1 MATVIVPASGS
12 VLTRGDK
19 DAMLA
24 AVEKGWLTAG
34 PINGEFE
41 AALGKFTGIR
51 NVRTCNSGSSA
62 NLLAVAAMVE
72 SGRWKR
78 GDHILTVAASFPT
91 TVNPLIL
98 YGLVPRFVDV
108 ELGTYNVNVDHL
120 YRASGGHRVKG
131 IMLAHTLGNPF
142 DVAAVQEICRKQ
154 RLWLVEDMCDA
165 LGSTVGGVHVGNFG
179 SIATCSFFPAHHI
192 TTGEGGA
199 VFTNDDELASL
210 VTSIRDWGRDC
221 WCEPGRNGT
230 CGKRYE
236 WKASDWTGC
245 SLPDGYDH
253 KGICRT
259 LGFNLKGTEIGAACG
274 LSQFGRINHIVSAR
288 RKNCAGLLER
298 LSDVAGLVKLPD
310 FGIGASPFGFP
321 ITINDPGQ
329 RSAMQ
334 KWLTQEGV
342 DSRTLFSGNL
352 TRHPYMAKHE
362 WLAHSTMEVTDKIMN
377 DTFWVGCHPEL
388 SDEQLDYSA
397 QKIGEFLGNF

>member
-1 MATVIVPASGS
+1 VEAVIVPASGS

-41 AALGKFTGIR
+41 AALGKFTGMR

-91 TVNPLIL
+91 TVNPLML

-108 ELGTYNVNVDHL
+108 ELGTYNVNVGHL
-120 YRASGGHRVKG
+120 HRAAASHQVKG

-142 DVAAVQEICRKQ
+142 DVAAVQEIARWNKLSLIGDC
-154 RLWLVEDMCDA
+154 CDA
-165 LGSTVGGVHVGNFG
+165 LGAEVDGKSVFQFG
-179 SIATCSFFPAHHI
+179 DISTCSFFPAHHI

-210 VTSIRDWGRDC
+210 VTSLRDWGRDC

-236 WKASDWTGC
+236 WKASDWPGC

-274 LSQFGRINHIVSAR
+274 LSQMGRIGSIVSR
-288 RKNCAGLLER
+288 RKENFAKLLRELDS
-298 LSDVAGLVKLPD
+298 LSGSAVLPTY
-310 FGIGASPFGFP
+310 GAGASPFGFP
-321 ITINDPGQ
+321 ITLRDGN
-329 RSAMQ
+329 RREMQ

-352 TRHPYMAKHE
+352 TRHPYMVGRD

-388 SDEQLDYSA
+388 SEEQLDYSA